1 MAPRYMASMALLLA
15 MLLWASSFIALKYA
29 FQWYP
34 PEWVIFGRM
43 LVAAICFLPFWKM
56 LKPKHIPHRDK
67 LWLLALA
74 FAEPGLYFIF
84 ESLALENTSA
94 SQAGMITAL
103 LPMLV
108 AIGAAF
114 WLKERVNLWT
124 ILGFGLA
131 IAGAILLSTS
141 SQADESAPNPVFGN
155 IMELMAM
162 VCAAVYTLILKKL
175 SDRYS
180 AWFITA
186 FQSFFGTIF
195 FLPLALS
202 AEGGFV
208 FHQEGILSILY
219 LGALITL
226 GAYGLYNWS
235 VQQIQATHASAYTNL
250 IPVFTVIM
258 AFLILDERFTQ
269 GQIIASF
276 LVIAGLALSQMP
288 EKREKEMALDT
299 ESRTD
304 GGVSAEELKPQEN
317 VPPEAG

>member
-1 MAPRYMASMALLLA
+1 MATLALLLA

-43 LVAAICFLPFWKM
+43 LVAAICFLPFWK
-56 LKPKHIPHRDK
+56 LLRPEHIPHKDK
-67 LWLLALA
+67 LWLLVLA

-114 WLKERVNLWT
+114 WLKESVNVWT
-124 ILGFGLA
+124 MLGFGLA

-141 SQADESAPNPVFGN
+141 SQADENAPNPVFGN
-155 IMELMAM
+155 LMELMAM
-162 VCAAVYTLILKKL
+162 ICAAVYTLILKKL

-186 FQSFFGTIF
+186 FQSFFGTVF

-202 AEGGFV
+202 AEGQMV
-208 FHQEGILSILY
+208 FYQEGILSILY

-288 EKREKEMALDT
+288 DRKLKEKARNAASLKDDLV
-299 ESRTD
+299 SD
-304 GGVSAEELKPQEN
+304 GTLKPQEN

>member
-1 MAPRYMASMALLLA
+1 MATLALLIA

-43 LVAAICFLPFWKM
+43 LVAALCFLPFWKL
-56 LKPKHIPHRDK
+56 LKPHHIPHKDK

-84 ESLALENTSA
+84 ESLALENTTA

-114 WLKERVNLWT
+114 WLKERVTLWT
-124 ILGFGLA
+124 MLGFALA
-131 IAGAILLSTS
+131 IAGAVLLSTS
-141 SQADESAPNPVFGN
+141 STADESAPNPVFGN
-155 IMELMAM
+155 LMELLAM
-162 VCAAVYTLILKKL
+162 ICAAFYTLILKKL

-186 FQSFFGTIF
+186 FQSFFGTVF
-195 FLPLALS
+195 FLPLAL
-202 AEGGFV
+202 AADGELVFYKEGV
-208 FHQEGILSILY
+208 LSILY

-288 EKREKEMALDT
+288 ERKPKESDRSKASKSQ
-299 ESRTD
+299 ESAP
-304 GGVSAEELKPQEN
+304 S
-317 VPPEAG
+317 EAG

>member
-1 MAPRYMASMALLLA
+1 MAPRYMAGMALLLA
-15 MLLWASSFIALKYA
+15 MILWASSFIALKYA

-43 LVAAICFLPFWKM
+43 LIAALCFLPFWKW
-56 LKPKHIPHRDK
+56 LNPGPIPRKDK
-67 LWLLALA
+67 VWLLLLA

-84 ESLALENTSA
+84 ESIALQNTSA

-114 WLKERVNLWT
+114 WLKERVSAWT
-124 ILGFGLA
+124 VVGFGLA
-131 IAGAILLSTS
+131 IMGGVLLSTS
-141 SQADESAPNPVFGN
+141 STASDSAPNPEFGN
-155 IMELMAM
+155 LMELLAM

-180 AWFITA
+180 TWFITA
-186 FQSFFGTIF
+186 FQSFFGTVF

-202 AEGGFV
+202 AEGEMV
-208 FHQEGILSILY
+208 FHQEGVLSVLY
-219 LGALITL
+219 LGVLITL

-269 GQIIASF
+269 GQVIASF
-276 LVIAGLALSQMP
+276 LVIAGLALSQIP
-288 EKREKEMALDT
+288 ERKTSNLT
-299 ESRTD
+299 
-304 GGVSAEELKPQEN
+304 PPEN